1 MSVQLVATVGLAAA
15 VGLVG
20 YAYVG
25 YPALLK
31 LAGLFRRRPG
41 PRREPAEWPFLTI
54 TVPAYNEAAVI
65 RGKLQR
71 LLALDYPA
79 DRRQVLVVSDASTDG
94 TDEIVKEF
102 AGRGVELVR
111 LPQRGGKTAAENA
124 ARPHLRGDI
133 VLNTD
138 ASVRL
143 DPLSIKRLIASF
155 TDPTVGAASGRD
167 VSVARVTDQANVG
180 ESGYVNYEMWVRDL
194 ETRVY
199 GIIGASGCFY
209 AIRKD
214 LHMHLVPEALSRDFA
229 AALIAREYGFR
240 TVSVPD
246 AYCFVPRVPSLR
258 KEYRRK
264 VRTFTR
270 GIQTLFYK
278 RHLLNPFR
286 YGVFAWMLFSH
297 KLCRW
302 VVPWAG
308 VLGLVSIALFAAT
321 SPWARWTLAG
331 VAAGSGIG
339 ALGWLWPEGRRLPKL
354 LALPAYVVA
363 GNLAVLHS
371 WISAF
376 RGDLN
381 PIWEPTRRA
390 PWKSPD
396 Q

>member
-1 MSVQLVATVGLAAA
+1 MTVEKLALTGLGLAIGLVA
-15 VGLVG
+15 

-31 LAGLFRRRPG
+31 IVALFRLRRG
-41 PRREPAEWPFLTI
+41 ARQEPPEWPFLTI
-54 TVPAYNEAAVI
+54 TIPAYNEAAVI
-65 RGKLQR
+65 RGKLER
-71 LLALDYPA
+71 VLSFDYPA
-79 DRRQVLVVSDASTDG
+79 DRRQILVVSDASTDG
-94 TDEIVKEF
+94 TDDIVREF
-102 AGRGVELVR
+102 ASQGVELVR

-143 DPLSIKRLIASF
+143 DPGSIKRLIASF
-155 TDPTVGAASGRD
+155 SDPTVGAASGRD
-167 VSVARVTDQANVG
+167 ISVARMTDQANVG

-194 ETRVY
+194 ETDVY

-246 AYCFVPRVPSLR
+246 ALCFVPRVASLR

-270 GIQTLFYK
+270 GMETLFYK
-278 RHLLNPFR
+278 RHLMNPFR
-286 YGVFAWMLFSH
+286 YGVFAWMLLSH

-302 VVPWAG
+302 LVPWAT
-308 VLGLVSIALFAAT
+308 VVGLVSIAVLAAQVGA
-321 SPWARWTLAG
+321 ARWVLG
-331 VAAGSGIG
+331 AAVVGSGL
-339 ALGWLWPEGRRLPKL
+339 ALVGWLWPEGRRMPKL
-354 LALPAYVVA
+354 VALPAYVAA

-371 WISAF
+371 WINAL

-381 PIWEPTRRA
+381 PTWEPTRREA
-390 PWKSPD
+390 VEIR
-396 Q
+396 